1 MSKARLLIVDDA
13 AFIRMMIRDAV
24 KDHFEVVAEASTGE
38 DAVRLWEEHK
48 PAITTMDI
56 SLQTEMN
63 GLDALKQIVR
73 QDSRARVIMVSS
85 MGEEEFI
92 KRSIDIG
99 AIDFI
104 VKPFTREDLLATLQ
118 AAMK

>member
-1 MSKARLLIVDDA
+1 MAIIVA
-13 AFIRMMIRDAV
+13 
-24 KDHFEVVAEASTGE
+24 G
-38 DAVRLWEEHK
+38 
-48 PAITTMDI
+48 
-56 SLQTEMN
+56 SLKIEP
-63 GLDALKQIVR
+63 GYR
-73 QDSRARVIMVSS
+73 
-85 MGEEEFI
+85 EEFI